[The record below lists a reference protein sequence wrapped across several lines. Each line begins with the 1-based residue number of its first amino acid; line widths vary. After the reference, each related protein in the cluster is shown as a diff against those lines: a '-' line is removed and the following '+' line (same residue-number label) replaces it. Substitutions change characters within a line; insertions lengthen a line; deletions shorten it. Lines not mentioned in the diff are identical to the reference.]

1 MLTLLALVL
10 GGVVLLLL
18 AVVMVFVVLLLEGGV
33 RPLPAVLG
41 LFAVVLLGL
50 GGADLRLPA
59 AGALVGTV
67 LAGATLVRTFFSEL
81 LCCSS
86 EVSLGTGASDLKAFL
101 RRFRSGLD
109 GSAV

>member
-18 AVVMVFVVLLLEGGV
+18 AVVRVFVVLLLEGGV

-41 LFAVVLLGL
+41 LFAVVLLGF

-59 AGALVGTV
+59 AGV
-67 LAGATLVRTFFSEL
+67 LVRTFRPEL

-86 EVSLGTGASDLKAFL
+86 EVSLRTGTSDLKAFL

>member
-1 MLTLLALVL
+1 MFL

-41 LFAVVLLGL
+41 LIAVVLLGL
-50 GGADLRLPA
+50 GGTDLRLPA
-59 AGALVGTV
+59 AGVLVGTA
-67 LAGATLVRTFFSEL
+67 LAGAALVRTFLPEL

-86 EVSLGTGASDLKAFL
+86 EVSLGTGALDLKAFL
-101 RRFRSGLD
+101 RRLRSGLD